1 MLRALLHPPPSKLPP
16 TPPFRFCSLGREKN
30 RGGDLAGHSLAAA
43 GAFSAPR
50 RPRIPARIRAAE
62 KCAELLF
69 CTLIP
74 SAIRPP
80 PAPSAGRRRQ
90 QQPPHSRPSGAPLS
104 AGRRPPRPRR
114 PFGGALHPAL
124 PRLAAAWSGGDG
136 RAATFPAGCARF
148 RRSGA
153 FALAARR
160 GNAGQVARARRR
172 GQVGGCRVR
181 RSRAGPARCI
191 RRHRRRKAGECP
203 GRAGSVAN
211 PSNAGGFWGVECARR
226 VRAGDYPPRT
236 FPARPGAIF
245 ARFAGSGFAAARVRP
260 ARVAESGVGAGREF
274 PECPG
279 KGQGENNR
287 AQRNRESVFPS
298 ARRHSAGS
306 GECGALAASAG
317 GDGRRRVRGGE

>member
-1 MLRALLHPPPSKLPP
+1 MQ
-16 TPPFRFCSLGREKN
+16 N
-30 RGGDLAGHSLAAA
+30 YHSAHL
-43 GAFSAPR
+43 S
-50 RPRIPARIRAAE
+50 
-62 KCAELLF
+62 
-69 CTLIP
+69 P

-124 PRLAAAWSGGDG
+124 PRLAAARSGGDG

-211 PSNAGGFWGVECARR
+211 PSNAGGFGGVECARR

-245 ARFAGSGFAAARVRP
+245 ARFAGSGFAAVRVRP
-260 ARVAESGVGAGREF
+260 ARVAESGVGAGRKF
-274 PECPG
+274 PECTG
-279 KGQGENNR
+279 KGRGKTI
-287 AQRNRESVFPS
+287 APS
-298 ARRHSAGS
+298 ATGKAFFRPPVRI
-306 GECGALAASAG
+306 
-317 GDGRRRVRGGE
+317 RRVRGNAARWPRPRAATGGGGFGAGNDIAAVRRSGAGDIFRYQLLAENIRARCAVRLPPSGGGMSGAGRVR